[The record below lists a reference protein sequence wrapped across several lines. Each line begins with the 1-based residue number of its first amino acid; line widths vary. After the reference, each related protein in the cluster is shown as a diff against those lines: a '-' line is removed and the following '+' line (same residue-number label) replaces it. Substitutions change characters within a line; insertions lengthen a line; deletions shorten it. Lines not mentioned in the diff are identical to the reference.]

1 MNLSDHQLR
10 EYLGACQNVRYD
22 ERHLQETIRR
32 AKNVF
37 YENEGKEM
45 LSHAEFLYQQSRYIH
60 KRWWILQGIL
70 LLMLWI
76 MLILID
82 SGFYIQ
88 RFMGIAASLFAV
100 LLLPELWKNR
110 SSGALEIE
118 STAYYSL
125 RQIYSARMFLFALV
139 DMFFLSIFSLAV
151 VWTGKIP
158 MEEMVIHFFLPFIVS
173 CCICFHILYSSRS
186 GSESLAIILCMVWC
200 TVWTQLILSEKIYE
214 AISLPVWFLMTA
226 AAVLYL
232 GYCIYR
238 GQRSCREMWEVNSP
252 WN

>member
-1 MNLSDHQLR
+1 MRLSDHQLR
-10 EYLGACQNVRYD
+10 EYLGAYQNVCYD

-32 AKNVF
+32 AKDAF
-37 YENEGKEM
+37 YENEGKEL
-45 LSHAEFLYQQSRYIH
+45 LSRAEFLYQQSRYIH

-70 LLMLWI
+70 LLMLWYALT
-76 MLILID
+76 LIK
-82 SGFYIQ
+82 SSFYIQ
-88 RFMGIAASLFAV
+88 RFMGTAASLFAV

-139 DMFFLSIFSLAV
+139 DMFSLSIFSLTV

-158 MEEMVIHFFLPFIVS
+158 VEVMVIHFFLPFIVS
-173 CCICFHILYSSRS
+173 CCICFRILYNSKS
-186 GSESLAIILCMVWC
+186 GSESLAMILCMVWC
-200 TVWTQLILSEKIYE
+200 TVWTQLILSEKIY
-214 AISLPVWFLMTA
+214 AVISLPVWFLMTA

-238 GQRSCREMWEVNSP
+238 GQRNCKEMWEVSSS